1 MAGIF
6 EGVDALI
13 DRALRVTDIGRNA
26 DRRYAT
32 KTCALRLTSK
42 PYGFD
47 AAELCKSILQQIEH
61 NWRNGDTS
69 VRMPS
74 RENWR
79 LEKQTY
85 ISDGSPSLE
94 KILEKEIVSK
104 LGADWVNQVPTASGL
119 INSTANKH
127 CNLDLVHI
135 LSPSEYELIEVKIGS
150 DTPLFAAFE
159 LLKYA
164 MVCIFSREHADTLNY
179 IAEEKPLLFAAK
191 VHLVVLAPHQ
201 FYSGYQVIW
210 LETELNRSLAA
221 ISRCHSPAMDF
232 HFEYFRVVDGE
243 NDPADIVASRRR
255 LFPA

>member
-32 KTCALRLTSK
+32 KTCALRLTST

-94 KILEKEIVSK
+94 KILEKKSS
-104 LGADWVNQVPTASGL
+104 ANWVQTG
-119 INSTANKH
+119 
-127 CNLDLVHI
+127 
-135 LSPSEYELIEVKIGS
+135 
-150 DTPLFAAFE
+150 
-159 LLKYA
+159 
-164 MVCIFSREHADTLNY
+164 
-179 IAEEKPLLFAAK
+179 
-191 VHLVVLAPHQ
+191 
-201 FYSGYQVIW
+201 
-210 LETELNRSLAA
+210 
-221 ISRCHSPAMDF
+221 
-232 HFEYFRVVDGE
+232 
-243 NDPADIVASRRR
+243 
-255 LFPA
+255 